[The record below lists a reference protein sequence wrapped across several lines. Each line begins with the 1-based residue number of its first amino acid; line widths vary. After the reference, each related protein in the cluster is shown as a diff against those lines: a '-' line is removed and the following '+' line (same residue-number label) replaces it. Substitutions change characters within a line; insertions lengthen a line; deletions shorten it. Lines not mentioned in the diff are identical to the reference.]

1 MAKSAEET
9 TAAMVAGLAEK
20 TGKSLADWSQ
30 VLAASGKTKHGEL
43 VALLKEQG
51 VGHGYANLIAHK
63 HLGSDA
69 GSALEA
75 GEDLVAAQ
83 YTGAKA
89 ALRPIYEAIHAK
101 LVAFGADV
109 EVAPKKANVSYRRKK
124 QFATAGPGSATRIDV
139 GIILKGVP
147 GAGRLEEEKP
157 GSMCT
162 HRVRVTSLAEV
173 DDWLVK
179 TLKDA
184 YEKAG

>member
-1 MAKSAEET
+1 MAKSVEET

-20 TGKSLADWSQ
+20 TGKSLEAWSK
-30 VLAASGKTKHGEL
+30 VLSASGKTKHGEL

-51 VGHGYANLIAHK
+51 VGHGYANLIVHK

-69 GSALEA
+69 ESVAA
-75 GEDLVAAQ
+75 TGEDLVGAQ
-83 YTGAKA
+83 YTGGKA
-89 ALRPIYEAIHAK
+89 ALRPIYDAIHAK
-101 LVAFGADV
+101 IVAFGADV

-139 GIILKGVP
+139 GINLKGVP

-184 YEKAG
+184 YDRA